1 MARWRTPSSARCSPA
16 AGGQYVYLR
25 DAYHPLVAFL
35 YGWALLFMIESGA
48 MAAVAMTFAEYAV
61 RLVSDQPQA
70 SALIGAGGVRA
81 VAIGAIVFLSIINYL
96 GVIPGSRL
104 LNVFVVLEGRGAG
117 GADRRRACSTAARS
131 ARRSMRRRR
140 AREGS
145 LAAFGA
151 ALIPIVFAYGGWQS
165 VNYVAEEIKDPKRIL
180 PICLLLGTG
189 DRRAGLRHDQRRVPE
204 GARPGRPRRDDDA
217 GVGCGAVAVR
227 RGRRSV
233 RDRGD
238 RDLDLRLP
246 EPLRAGADA
255 RLLRDGGR
263 RRVLPAGGAACIRNT
278 RRRRS
283 RSSCNR
289 RGRSR

>member
-1 MARWRTPSSARCSPA
+1 MLPT

-61 RLVSDQPQA
+61 RLVTDQPQA

-81 VAIGAIVFLSIINYL
+81 VAIGAIVFLSIVNYL
-96 GVIPGSRL
+96 GVVPGSRL
-104 LNVFVVLEGRGAG
+104 LNVFVVLKVAALAVLIAAGLFFSGVLDASQQVAAPGSEASLRGVRRGADS
-117 GADRRRACSTAARS
+117 DRVCVRRLAERQL
-131 ARRSMRRRR
+131 RRRR
-140 AREGS
+140 DQGS
-145 LAAFGA
+145 ETHPA
-151 ALIPIVFAYGGWQS
+151 
-165 VNYVAEEIKDPKRIL
+165 DL
-180 PICLLLGTG
+180 PAGRHG
-189 DRRAGLRHDQRRVPE
+189 DRGARLRHDQRRLPE
-204 GARPGRPRRDDDA
+204 GARPWRPRRDHDA
-217 GVGCGAVAVR
+217 GVGFGAIAVR
-227 RGRRSV
+227 RRRRSI

-238 RDLDLRLP
+238 RDLDVRVP

-263 RRVLPAGGAACIRNT
+263 RRVLPAGRAGCIRST
-278 RRRRS
+278 RRRRW
-283 RSSCNR
+283 RSSCSR